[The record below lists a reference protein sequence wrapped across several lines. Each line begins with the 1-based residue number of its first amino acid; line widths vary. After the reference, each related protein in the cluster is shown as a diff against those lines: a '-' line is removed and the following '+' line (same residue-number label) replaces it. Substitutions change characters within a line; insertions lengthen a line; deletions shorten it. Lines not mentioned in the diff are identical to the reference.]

1 MNERWILQLCHG
13 YSGPFLDVA
22 RQYAALFR
30 DTPFRVLTVYL
41 TGEANEE
48 AQAGSASDEVIFLG
62 HSSRSI
68 RGLKLGAIRAVRR
81 IAAGRDCALVIA
93 HRFKPIYV
101 ACLATSLP
109 VIGVHHAFGDYD
121 RPQRRWFAR
130 LFRERLALLGVS
142 DAVRD
147 DIRARLRWPAGRIET
162 LHNRIDANAARARL
176 VPREEARAQLGL
188 PLEALVIANVGRL
201 HPDKDQATLLDGF
214 ARALP
219 LLPPD
224 TLLAIAGSGPLDDK
238 LKAQVQSL
246 GIAEQVRFLGQVP
259 DARRFFPA
267 FDLFVLSS
275 DHEPFG
281 MVLLEAMAA
290 DVPVLVTDCGGAPE
304 VIDDPGQLFPL
315 KDPEVLARRLVQF
328 MTGSD
333 AKERR
338 HTCAEQGRQRLEA
351 LFTDDA
357 GRRSFFGLSMVRTIL
372 EAQCQ

>member
-30 DTPFRVLTVYL
+30 DTPFKVLTVYL
-41 TGEANEE
+41 TGEADE
-48 AQAGSASDEVIFLG
+48 AARAGSASDEVIFLG

-68 RGLKLGAIRAVRR
+68 RGLKVGAIRAVRQ

-121 RPQRRWFAR
+121 RPQRRGFAR

-162 LHNRIDANAARARL
+162 LHNRIDADAARARL
-176 VPREEARAQLGL
+176 VPREKARVQLGL

-214 ARALP
+214 ARARP

-224 TLLAIAGSGPLDDK
+224 TLLAIAGSGPLDDR
-238 LKAQVQSL
+238 LKAQAQSL
-246 GIAEQVRFLGQVP
+246 GIAERVRFLGQIP

-267 FDLFVLSS
+267 FDLFALSS

-290 DVPVLVTDCGGAPE
+290 DVPVLATDCGGAPE
-304 VIDDPGQLFPL
+304 VIGDSARLFPL
-315 KDPEVLARRLVQF
+315 KDPDTLARGLVRF
-328 MTGSD
+328 MAGSD
-333 AKERR
+333 ASDRR
-338 HTCAEQGRQRLEA
+338 RACAEQGRQRLDA
-351 LFTDDA
+351 LFTDAA
-357 GRRSFFGLSMVRTIL
+357 GRRNFFGLPMIRTVL
-372 EAQCQ
+372 GARDQ

>member
-30 DTPFRVLTVYL
+30 DTPFKVLTVYL
-41 TGEANEE
+41 TGEACEE
-48 AQAGSASDEVIFLG
+48 ARAGSASDEVIFLG

-68 RGLKLGAIRAVRR
+68 RGLKLGAIRALRR
-81 IAAGRDCALVIA
+81 IAADRDCALVIA

-101 ACLATSLP
+101 ACLAMSLP

-121 RPQRRWFAR
+121 RPQRRGFAH
-130 LFRERLALLGVS
+130 LFRGRLALLGVS

-147 DIRARLRWPAGRIET
+147 DMRAHLHWPAGRIET
-162 LHNRIDANAARARL
+162 LYNRIDVDAARARL
-176 VPREEARAQLGL
+176 MPREEARAQLGL

-219 LLPPD
+219 LLPPSA
-224 TLLAIAGSGPLDDK
+224 LLAIAGRGPLDDK
-238 LKAQVQSL
+238 LKAQAQSL
-246 GIAEQVRFLGQVP
+246 GIAEQVHFLGQIP
-259 DARRFFPA
+259 DARRFFRA

-290 DVPVLVTDCGGAPE
+290 DVPVLATGCGGAPE
-304 VIDDPGQLFPL
+304 VIGDPDQLFPL
-315 KDPEVLARRLVQF
+315 KAPETLARRLVRF

-333 AKERR
+333 ATDRR
-338 HTCAEQGRQRLEA
+338 RACAEQGRQRLIE
-351 LFTDDA
+351 LFTDAA
-357 GRRSFFGLSMVRTIL
+357 GRRSFFGLQAIRTIL
-372 EAQCQ
+372 EAQSQ